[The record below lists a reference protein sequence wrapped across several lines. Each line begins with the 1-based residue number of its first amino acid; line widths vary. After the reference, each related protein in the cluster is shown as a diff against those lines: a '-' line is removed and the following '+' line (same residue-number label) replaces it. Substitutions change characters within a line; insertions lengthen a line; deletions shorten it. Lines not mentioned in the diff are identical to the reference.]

1 MLHTLTSTH
10 ASPSALAEMLT
21 LEISLSHLHAPE
33 AEGTKLALA
42 LAKPE
47 WLGLMSHFTR
57 MPADERARVGMS
69 IREALAHVPPMVEDA
84 GEASRSAHHAWDSF
98 MGDCVLLAALAET
111 TTARVLEGTVL
122 AGYRVVRG
130 NTVKSQMH

>member
-1 MLHTLTSTH
+1 MFQTEAALHPTPAQLG
-10 ASPSALAEMLT
+10 EMLT
-21 LEISLSHLHAPE
+21 LEIALAPELAPE

-57 MPADERARVGMS
+57 MPADERARVGSS
-69 IREALAHVPPMVEDA
+69 IREALAQIPPVVAMSDSNPE
-84 GEASRSAHHAWDSF
+84 AHHRWDSF

-111 TTARVLEGTVL
+111 TSVRVLEGTVL
-122 AGYRVVRG
+122 ASYKVVRG
-130 NTVKSQMH
+130 NTVKGQMH